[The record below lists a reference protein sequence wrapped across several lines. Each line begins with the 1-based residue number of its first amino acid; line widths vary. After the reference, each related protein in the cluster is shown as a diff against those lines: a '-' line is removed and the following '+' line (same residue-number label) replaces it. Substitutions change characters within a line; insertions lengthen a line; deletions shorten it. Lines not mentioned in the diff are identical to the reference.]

1 MNSQDPIP
9 FPEVRVVPKPW
20 GREDWLVVGERIAM
34 KRLVVHAGQRFS
46 LQVHAGQR
54 FSLQY
59 HERKEE
65 AWLFVRG
72 RARVTLG
79 DRVVEATPG
88 TVVHVRPGTVH
99 RVEGLE
105 ESEFIEVSTPELQ
118 DVVRLAD
125 DFGRPERDA
134 R

>member
-1 MNSQDPIP
+1 MTSQDPIL
-9 FPEVRVVPKPW
+9 FPEGRVVPKPW

-34 KRLVVHAGQRFS
+34 KRLIVGAGK
-46 LQVHAGQR
+46 R

-65 AWLFVRG
+65 AWLIVRG
-72 RARVTLG
+72 RARVRLG
-79 DRVVEATPG
+79 ERTVEVAPG
-88 TVVHVRPGTVH
+88 AVIHVRPGTVH

-105 ESEFIEVSTPELQ
+105 ETEFIEVSTPELD
-118 DVVRLAD
+118 DVVRLDD
-125 DFGRPERDA
+125 DFGRPERAA

>member
-1 MNSQDPIP
+1 MGSLEPTP
-9 FPEVRVVPKPW
+9 FPEVRVVAKPW
-20 GREDWLVVGERIAM
+20 GREDWLVVGKRIVM
-34 KRLVVHAGQRFS
+34 KRLVVFAGK
-46 LQVHAGQR
+46 R

-72 RARVTLG
+72 RARVTLAERETEIG
-79 DRVVEATPG
+79 PG
-88 TVVHVRPGTVH
+88 AVIHVRPGTVH
-99 RVEGLE
+99 RVEALE
-105 ESEFIEVSTPELQ
+105 EAEFIEVSTPELE

>member
-1 MNSQDPIP
+1 MDSQDPMP
-9 FPEVRVVPKPW
+9 FPEVRVVLKPW

-46 LQVHAGQR
+46 LQ
-54 FSLQY
+54 Y

-72 RARVTLG
+72 RARITLG
-79 DRVVEATPG
+79 ERVVEATPG

-105 ESEFIEVSTPELQ
+105 ESEFIEVSTPELE

>member
-1 MNSQDPIP
+1 MQAQDPMP

-46 LQVHAGQR
+46 LQ
-54 FSLQY
+54 F

-88 TVVHVRPGTVH
+88 TVVYVRPGTVH

-105 ESEFIEVSTPELQ
+105 ESEFIEVSTPELD

>member
-1 MNSQDPIP
+1 MASQDPMP

-20 GREDWLVVGERIAM
+20 GREDWLVVGDRIAM
-34 KRLVVHAGQRFS
+34 KRLVVHAGK
-46 LQVHAGQR
+46 R

-79 DRVVEATPG
+79 DRVVEVGPG
-88 TVVHVRPGTVH
+88 TVIHVRPGTRH
-99 RVEGLE
+99 RVEALE
-105 ESEFIEVSTPELQ
+105 EAEFIEVSTPELE
-118 DVVRLAD
+118 DVVRLDD

>member
-1 MNSQDPIP
+1 MDSQDPMP
-9 FPEVRVVPKPW
+9 FPEVRVVLKPW
-20 GREDWLVVGERIAM
+20 GREDWLVVGERIVM
-34 KRLVVHAGQRFS
+34 KRLVVAAGK
-46 LQVHAGQR
+46 R

-65 AWLFVRG
+65 AWIFVRG
-72 RARVTLG
+72 RARVTLA
-79 DRVVEATPG
+79 DRVAEVGPG
-88 TVVHVRPGTVH
+88 TVIHVRPGTVH
-99 RVEGLE
+99 RVEALE
-105 ESEFIEVSTPELQ
+105 EAEFIEVSTPELE

>member
-1 MNSQDPIP
+1 MAPQDSTP
-9 FPEVRVVPKPW
+9 FPEIRVVPKPW
-20 GREDWLVVGERIAM
+20 GREDWLVVGRRIAM
-34 KRLVVHAGQRFS
+34 KRLVVHAGK
-46 LQVHAGQR
+46 R

-79 DRVVEATPG
+79 DRTVEVGPG
-88 TVVHVRPGTVH
+88 TVIHVRPGTPH
-99 RVEGLE
+99 RVEALE
-105 ESEFIEVSTPELQ
+105 EAEFLEVSTPELD
-118 DVVRLAD
+118 DVVRLSD

-134 R
+134 P

>member
-1 MNSQDPIP
+1 MPMDSQDPMT

-34 KRLVVHAGQRFS
+34 KRLV
-46 LQVHAGQR
+46 VHAGQR

-88 TVVHVRPGTVH
+88 MVVHVRPGTVH

-105 ESEFIEVSTPELQ
+105 ESEFIEVSTPELD

>member
-1 MNSQDPIP
+1 MTSQDPIL

-34 KRLVVHAGQRFS
+34 KRLIVGAGK
-46 LQVHAGQR
+46 R

-65 AWLFVRG
+65 AWLIVRG
-72 RARVTLG
+72 RARVRLG
-79 DRVVEATPG
+79 ERTVEVAPG
-88 TVVHVRPGTVH
+88 AVIHVRPGTVH

-105 ESEFIEVSTPELQ
+105 ETEFIEVSTPELD
-118 DVVRLAD
+118 DVVRLDD

>member
-1 MNSQDPIP
+1 MTVEGLTP
-9 FPEVRVVPKPW
+9 FPAVRVVPKPW
-20 GREDWLVVGERIAM
+20 GREDWLVVGERIVM
-34 KRLVVHAGQRFS
+34 KRLV
-46 LQVHAGQR
+46 VHAGQR

-72 RARVTLG
+72 RARLTLG
-79 DRVVEATPG
+79 KQETVVEPG
-88 TVVHVRPGTVH
+88 AVIYVRPGTVH
-99 RVEGLE
+99 RVEALE
-105 ESEFIEVSTPELQ
+105 EVEFIEVSTPELE